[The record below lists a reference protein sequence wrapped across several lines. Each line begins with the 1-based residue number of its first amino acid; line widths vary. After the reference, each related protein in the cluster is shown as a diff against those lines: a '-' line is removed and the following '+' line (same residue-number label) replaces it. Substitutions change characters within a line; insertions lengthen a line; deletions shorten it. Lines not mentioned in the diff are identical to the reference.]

1 MILKKTAIK
10 RKVILLL
17 KNKESIS
24 ISKIVKIVKNKKIT
38 CRNKILKTW
47 NFCKILEVNFS
58 YSKKTK
64 LKRIEK
70 KIETKGLPNK
80 IKNKNKKIN
89 IIVEIN
95 LCLNS

>member
-17 KNKESIS
+17 KKMKQFLFYKFS
-24 ISKIVKIVKNKKIT
+24 KIVKNKKIT
-38 CRNKILKTW
+38 CRNKILKTCD
-47 NFCKILEVNFS
+47 FCKILEVNFS

-80 IKNKNKKIN
+80 INNKNKKDN
-89 IIVEIN
+89 IVVEIN

>member
-24 ISKIVKIVKNKKIT
+24 ISKIVKIVKNKKIN
-38 CRNKILKTW
+38 CKNKILKTCD
-47 NFCKILEVNFS
+47 FCKIFEVNFS

-64 LKRIEK
+64 LKIIEK
-70 KIETKGLPNK
+70 KIER
-80 IKNKNKKIN
+80 
-89 IIVEIN
+89 
-95 LCLNS
+95 